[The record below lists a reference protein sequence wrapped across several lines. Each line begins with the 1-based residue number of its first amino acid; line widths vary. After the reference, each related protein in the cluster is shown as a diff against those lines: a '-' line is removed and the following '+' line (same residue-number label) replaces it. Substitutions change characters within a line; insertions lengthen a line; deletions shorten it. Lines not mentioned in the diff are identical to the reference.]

1 MIKKIAVL
9 TSGGDAPGMNNAVR
23 AVVKHAKANGIEA
36 FLVIEGY
43 KGLVGDN
50 IISAEEINVDKEY
63 RNGGTFIY
71 SARLPEFADIKVRE
85 KAVANLKKRGIEAVV
100 VIGGDGSYM
109 GAKKLTEMGINCIGI
124 PGTIDND
131 ISSSELTIGFDTA
144 LNTIV
149 DSVDKIR
156 DTMRSHN
163 RVAIIE
169 VMGRHCPDLT
179 VFGGIAARAEAVVTS
194 ENIFSIDD
202 FVNVVKETQ
211 KIGKRPNSVGKRSVI
226 IMVAELT
233 YGIDGRPTLEEI
245 AKEVEKQTGK
255 VTRVSVLAHQ
265 QRGGTPTAMERVLAT
280 RMGVHAVE
288 LIKAGIGGRVVGNQG
303 DKIIDFE
310 IMESFDMPRKSRKD
324 LIDMTNNM
332 NIIK

>member
-23 AVVKHAKANGIEA
+23 AVVKHAQARGIEP

-43 KGLVGDN
+43 KGLVENN
-50 IISAEEINVDKEY
+50 IVPASETNVDKEY

-85 KAVANLKKRGIEAVV
+85 IAVKNLKDRGIEAVI

-131 ISSSELTIGFDTA
+131 ISSSETTIGFDTA
-144 LNTIV
+144 LNTV
-149 DSVDKIR
+149 VESVDRIR

-163 RVAIIE
+163 RVAIVE

-194 ENIFSIDD
+194 ENIFSTQD
-202 FVNVVKETQ
+202 FVDVVKKTQ
-211 KIGKRPNSVGKRSVI
+211 EIGKRSVI

-233 YGIDGRPTLEEI
+233 YGIDGRPSLDEI

-265 QRGGTPTAMERVLAT
+265 QRGGTPTAMERVWAT

-288 LIKAGIGGRVVGNQG
+288 LLTNGIGGRVVGNKG
-303 DKIIDFE
+303 DEITDFE
-310 IMESFDMPRKSRKD
+310 IMESFNMPRKSRKD
-324 LIDMTNNM
+324 LIDMTNKM

>member
-23 AVVKHAKANGIEA
+23 AVVKHAQARGIEP

-43 KGLVGDN
+43 KGLVENN
-50 IISAEEINVDKEY
+50 IIPASETNVDKQY

-85 KAVANLKKRGIEAVV
+85 IAVKNLKDRGIEAVI

-131 ISSSELTIGFDTA
+131 IASSETTIGFDTA
-144 LNTIV
+144 LNTV
-149 DSVDKIR
+149 VESVDRIR

-163 RVAIIE
+163 RVAIVE

-194 ENIFSIDD
+194 ENIFSTQD
-202 FVNVVKETQ
+202 FVDVVKKTQ
-211 KIGKRPNSVGKRSVI
+211 EIGKRSVI

-233 YGIDGRPTLEEI
+233 YGIDGRPSLEEI

-265 QRGGTPTAMERVLAT
+265 QRGGIPTAMERVWAT

-288 LIKAGIGGRVVGNQG
+288 LLTNGIGGRVVGNKG
-303 DKIIDFE
+303 DEITDFE
-310 IMESFDMPRKSRKD
+310 IMESFNMPRKSRKD
-324 LIDMTNNM
+324 LIDMTNKM